1 MVLADLVFGQ
11 GFLIQRWFLV
21 HRSWCPHKEQGNLLD
36 RFCKGTDPILEASTP
51 DLITPPEAHLLTIT
65 LGIGQMNEERGT
77 NFQTIADLNSMFF
90 HLPKVRDHFYLEMK
104 AFSKGTRR
112 EEM

>member
-1 MVLADLVFGQ
+1 
-11 GFLIQRWFLV
+11 
-21 HRSWCPHKEQGNLLD
+21 
-36 RFCKGTDPILEASTP
+36 
-51 DLITPPEAHLLTIT
+51 
-65 LGIGQMNEERGT
+65 MNEERGT
-77 NFQTIADLNSMFF
+77 NFQTIADLNFMFF